1 MKIQTATNEF
11 IRRLKL
17 TSRDLPK
24 SHIDQVLKEYSC
36 DLKRGGHKAEW
47 VKEALKNALRGYSK
61 MVENEVDGKCPI
73 NRPEAVGKLGRRV
86 KTLIGK
92 SSWFTNK
99 SQSEKQKDTTG
110 SKSKPMKKGEP
121 PEPPETILYVPF
133 TPGSV
138 LKKEIQSLEDTLN
151 TSKFGRVRVLE
162 RLGRSVIET
171 IGNKAPWRSEPC
183 SRSQCVPCTTK
194 PGSCRSRN
202 VTYKIVCNT
211 CAKSGQSKIYWGESH
226 RAWADRCQDHVDAV
240 KSRNLAYAIVKHNH
254 IPFGARHL
262 YFIYKF
268 HRSCRTS

>member
-1 MKIQTATNEF
+1 
-11 IRRLKL
+11 
-17 TSRDLPK
+17 
-24 SHIDQVLKEYSC
+24 
-36 DLKRGGHKAEW
+36 
-47 VKEALKNALRGYSK
+47 
-61 MVENEVDGKCPI
+61 
-73 NRPEAVGKLGRRV
+73 
-86 KTLIGK
+86 
-92 SSWFTNK
+92 
-99 SQSEKQKDTTG
+99 
-110 SKSKPMKKGEP
+110 MKKGEP

-138 LKKEIQSLEDTLN
+138 LKKEIQSLKDTLN

-240 KSRNLAYAIVKHNH
+240 KSGNLAYAIVKHHHNEH
-254 IPFGARHL
+254 GNTPPDFL
-262 YFIYKF
+262 YKL
-268 HRSCRTS
+268 HRSHRTSLERQITEALLIEHTNVENIMNSRAEWGFNAIPRDRIEVQNDPNHPLKSSNNFTQNTATPELSFNGIKRSNNFFIQNSSRSKIS